1 MSTDLIFPEPR
12 NNPEYQFY
20 QVMSGYN
27 YNFSSIT
34 ATIDSITGVTPS
46 SYFSSATANTF
57 YINSELAPL
66 SDNTADIGSTIKR
79 FRNLN
84 IVNGVSVG
92 FTSNTISAQ
101 TIYTDQIFLSGVPI
115 EDKFLSPYDILSG
128 GTW

>member
-1 MSTDLIFPEPR
+1 MNLIYPDPR

-34 ATIDSITGVTPS
+34 ATIDSITGTTPPA
-46 SYFSSATANTF
+46 YFSAATADTF
-57 YINSELAPL
+57 YVNSELMPIT
-66 SDNTADIGSTIKR
+66 DNTTDIGSTIKR

-84 IVNGVSVG
+84 TVNGVAVG

-101 TIYTDQIFLSGVPI
+101 TLYVDNIVLSGVSIGEIFLSQN
-115 EDKFLSPYDILSG
+115 DILSG

>member
-1 MSTDLIFPEPR
+1 MNLIYPDPR

-34 ATIDSITGVTPS
+34 STIDSITGTTPPA
-46 SYFSSATANTF
+46 YFSAATADTF
-57 YINSELAPL
+57 YVNSELMPIT
-66 SDNTADIGSTIKR
+66 DNTTDIGSTIKR

-84 IVNGVSVG
+84 IVNGVAVG

-101 TIYTDQIFLSGVPI
+101 TLYVNDIFLSGVPI
-115 EDKFLSPYDILSG
+115 GDKFLSPNDILSG

>member
-1 MSTDLIFPEPR
+1 MNLIFPDPR
-12 NNPEYQFY
+12 DNPDYQFY

-34 ATIDSITGVTPS
+34 STIDSITGMSPS
-46 SYFSSATANTF
+46 TYFSSATANTF
-57 YINSELAPL
+57 YVNSELNPL
-66 SDNTADIGSTIKR
+66 IDNTTDIGSTIKR

-84 IVNGVSVG
+84 IVNGVAVG

-101 TIYTDQIFLSGVPI
+101 TLYVNDIFLSGVPI
-115 EDKFLSPYDILSG
+115 NDKFLSPNDILSG

>member
-1 MSTDLIFPEPR
+1 MNLIYPDPR

-34 ATIDSITGVTPS
+34 ATIDSITGTTPNA
-46 SYFSSATANTF
+46 YFSAATADTF
-57 YINSELAPL
+57 YVNSELTPL
-66 SDNTADIGSTIKR
+66 VDNAADIGSTIKR

-101 TIYTDQIFLSGVPI
+101 TLYVDNIFLSGTSI
-115 EDKFLSPYDILSG
+115 GEIFLSQNDILSG